1 MLARGGPAKMREIL
15 RLAMTLP
22 TAQRDRLIAQIA
34 VLSGLRRL
42 SKKFK
47 MEVEKMGAY
56 INIEE
61 NVILREIRDNGRA
74 EGLAEGLAAGVAE
87 GVAAGVAKTLRDLLE
102 TKFGPLPAWAAQRV
116 TGGSPEQM
124 QLWTR
129 KVLTARS
136 FEGVLGHR

>member
-1 MLARGGPAKMREIL
+1 
-15 RLAMTLP
+15 MTLP

-34 VLSGLRRL
+34 VLSGLQE
-42 SKKFK
+42 FK
-47 MEVEKMGAY
+47 MEVEEMGAY

-74 EGLAEGLAAGVAE
+74 EGLAEGLV
-87 GVAAGVAKTLRDLLE
+87 AGVAKTLRDLLE
-102 TKFGPLPAWAAQRV
+102 TKFGPLPAWATQRIS
-116 TGGSPEQM
+116 GGSPEQM

-136 FEGVLGHR
+136 FEGVLGNR